1 MVGVRVLFTSL
12 PGIGHLHPL
21 MPLARELSGRGHEV
35 AFAVSEPFRAQVAA
49 AGFDRHHAVGAA
61 WLTSDL
67 PTRFPELGAIPPGPA
82 RYEHARA
89 HVFAGALPLDVVD
102 DLTDLIERWR
112 PDAVIRDAAE
122 LGGYVAA
129 ERCGVPHVM
138 VRTDSGSALYSERG
152 VMAPAL
158 DAVRAQ
164 IGLPPD
170 PEAERPFAHLQ
181 LSAAPPIMD
190 GPAAAL
196 PATWHHVRSRLE
208 RTSTDEPTWL
218 HELGAR
224 GPVVYATLGT
234 VHSGPDL
241 LAAIVD
247 ALADER
253 LEVVVTTGNVD
264 PASLGRQPDRIHVA
278 RWVSQADLL
287 GRCDAVVSHGGFGTL
302 AATLSHG
309 VPLVM
314 LPISADQ
321 PMNAR
326 QAAEAGV
333 GIELPP
339 ADRTVGA
346 IRAAVDAVLSD
357 PSYATAAQPPIDHAV
372 DLLEALVARPALSC
386 IRC

>member
-1 MVGVRVLFTSL
+1 
-12 PGIGHLHPL
+12 
-21 MPLARELSGRGHEV
+21 
-35 AFAVSEPFRAQVAA
+35 
-49 AGFDRHHAVGAA
+49 
-61 WLTSDL
+61 
-67 PTRFPELGAIPPGPA
+67 
-82 RYEHARA
+82 
-89 HVFAGALPLDVVD
+89 
-102 DLTDLIERWR
+102 
-112 PDAVIRDAAE
+112 
-122 LGGYVAA
+122 
-129 ERCGVPHVM
+129 
-138 VRTDSGSALYSERG
+138 
-152 VMAPAL
+152 
-158 DAVRAQ
+158 
-164 IGLPPD
+164 
-170 PEAERPFAHLQ
+170 
-181 LSAAPPIMD
+181 
-190 GPAAAL
+190 
-196 PATWHHVRSRLE
+196 
-208 RTSTDEPTWL
+208 
-218 HELGAR
+218 
-224 GPVVYATLGT
+224 VYATLGT

-326 QAAEAGV
+326 RAAEAGV

-357 PSYATAAQPPIDHAV
+357 PSYATAATAAAAQAAAQPPIDHAV